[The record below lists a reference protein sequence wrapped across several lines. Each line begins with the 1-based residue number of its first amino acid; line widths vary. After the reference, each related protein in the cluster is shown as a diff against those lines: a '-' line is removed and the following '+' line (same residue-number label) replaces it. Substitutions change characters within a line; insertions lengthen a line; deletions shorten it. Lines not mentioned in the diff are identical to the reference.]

1 MALTLNKKVL
11 FFVDEYGTAGTGVF
25 YLGGVIVLARDAGRM
40 DKCFSD
46 LLQAN
51 ANEIHAS
58 HLDDSYL
65 QGLLERFWAGRMI
78 KLF

>member
-1 MALTLNKKVL
+1 MR
-11 FFVDEYGTAGTGVF
+11 DGREYGTAGTGAF

-46 LLQAN
+46 LLEAS

-58 HLDDSYL
+58 P
-65 QGLLERFWAGRMI
+65 R
-78 KLF
+78 